1 MFYSHEFQPVLG
13 YLRCIVLYCP
23 KTISE
28 SASPLRKKSSKLN
41 ANLIK
46 VLFYTKHYKNL
57 ICYFDIA
64 IVINEWHRHRNRGG
78 GAMWAMAPQ
87 TI

>member
-1 MFYSHEFQPVLG
+1 MNFNQFWVTSVN
-13 YLRCIVLYCP
+13 CIVLYCP

-28 SASPLRKKSSKLN
+28 SALPLRKKSSKLN

-46 VLFYTKHYKNL
+46 VLFYTKHYK

-64 IVINEWHRHRNRGG
+64 IVINEW
-78 GAMWAMAPQ
+78 
-87 TI
+87 